1 MSELRIIIES
11 INYYV
16 SKQVILYIYIIKR
29 ISGAITALLQF
40 PENEKSKPLWFALL

>member
-16 SKQVILYIYIIKR
+16 SKQVILYIYY
-29 ISGAITALLQF
+29 
-40 PENEKSKPLWFALL
+40 